1 MKTVAK
7 VFIILNLIFSFW
19 LIIPLIISI
28 IALKKLN
35 SETNPKNLVG
45 IGVCTLIFV
54 SLIAGILMLC
64 MKPSDLADN
73 AKTNQ

>member
-1 MKTVAK
+1 MKTAAK

-19 LIIPLIISI
+19 LIFPLIISI

>member
-1 MKTVAK
+1 MKTAAK
-7 VFIILNLIFSFW
+7 VFLIISLIMRLIF
-19 LIIPLIISI
+19 IVPLIINI
-28 IALKKLN
+28 IALKKLEK
-35 SETNPKNLVG
+35 ETNPKNLVG
-45 IGVCTLIFV
+45 IGVCTLIFS